1 MKLCVLAVLVHVL
14 VILTLTSGASI
25 DRYESEKPSH
35 TTVIHLLRTSE
46 ALNDKRLTENTK
58 PEDHRLE
65 EEEEY
70 YYDDDEQYEYD
81 LSGDFEMPQ
90 VAFSSKPKDP
100 SAVLNAERREA
111 EGNERKAKGERKGKG
126 KGKGKK
132 RNPCLKKYKDYCIH
146 GTCQYL
152 RKIGP
157 SCICNPGYSGER
169 CLYFSLPVGTHE
181 EGYSRTTALAVVA
194 VVLSSLCLTII
205 GLLLALRFH
214 KRGTY
219 DVENEEK
226 GDCEVREIL
235 PQNKIDKMKAKKERQ
250 KRTARKKTERERE
263 KRYGLGLVSMFSTRS
278 LVLGPVELQCD
289 EEEKKKGLKQ
299 QGMFWMQKH
308 FLPTVGSDTD

>member
-1 MKLCVLAVLVHVL
+1 MKLCVVAVLAHVL
-14 VILTLTSGASI
+14 VIFTLASGASI
-25 DRYESEKPSH
+25 DRYESEKPAQ

-46 ALNDKRLTENTK
+46 ALNDKRPTDVSK
-58 PEDHRLE
+58 REDHRQEE

-70 YYDDDEQYEYD
+70 YYDDEQYEYE
-81 LSGDFEMPQ
+81 LSGDSEMPQ

-100 SAVLNAERREA
+100 TTVLNAERLQGE
-111 EGNERKAKGERKGKG
+111 ENERRGKGEKKGKG

-169 CLYFSLPVGTHE
+169 CHYFSLPVVTHE

-214 KRGTY
+214 KRDAY

-226 GDCEVREIL
+226 I
-235 PQNKIDKMKAKKERQ
+235 K
-250 KRTARKKTERERE
+250 
-263 KRYGLGLVSMFSTRS
+263 LGTSTHR
-278 LVLGPVELQCD
+278 
-289 EEEKKKGLKQ
+289 
-299 QGMFWMQKH
+299 
-308 FLPTVGSDTD
+308 

>member
-1 MKLCVLAVLVHVL
+1 MSLL
-14 VILTLTSGASI
+14 VIFSLASGASI
-25 DRYESEKPSH
+25 DRYESEKPAQ

-46 ALNDKRLTENTK
+46 VLNDRRPTNDSKHQ
-58 PEDHRLE
+58 EDDRQE
-65 EEEEY
+65 DEEEY
-70 YYDDDEQYEYD
+70 YYDDDEQDEYE

-100 SAVLNAERREA
+100 STVLNAERHAGE
-111 EGNERKAKGERKGKG
+111 ENERKGKGGKKGKG

-152 RKIGP
+152 RRLGP
-157 SCICNPGYSGER
+157 SCICDKDYTGER
-169 CLYFSLPVGTHE
+169 CHFYTLPVGTHE

-214 KRGTY
+214 KRDTY

-226 GDCEVREIL
+226 V
-235 PQNKIDKMKAKKERQ
+235 K
-250 KRTARKKTERERE
+250 
-263 KRYGLGLVSMFSTRS
+263 LGTSTHR
-278 LVLGPVELQCD
+278 
-289 EEEKKKGLKQ
+289 
-299 QGMFWMQKH
+299 
-308 FLPTVGSDTD
+308 